1 MKILPIKSEK
11 GTAFDFYIC
20 NLLNHKWAFQTE
32 KTSENL
38 RCTSGISNLY
48 LIRKHDQVYVT
59 KVMHADHKVILPP
72 LRFERIIHEFRCVM
86 LPKCL
91 LERAEIDRK
100 SQEEENEEFNFE
112 WMKLLPY

>member
-1 MKILPIKSEK
+1 MES
-11 GTAFDFYIC
+11 
-20 NLLNHKWAFQTE
+20 
-32 KTSENL
+32 L
-38 RCTSGISNLY
+38 RCASGISNLY

-91 LERAEIDRK
+91 LEKAEIDNK
-100 SQEEENEEFNFE
+100 LEIGKNEVFNFE